1 MKKII
6 ILTIL
11 VSIFCL
17 SITNVFALENT
28 EIFSNEAMVVNLK
41 TDEILFSKNTKE
53 ESVPIASLTKVMT
66 YVLAVENIS
75 DLNTKIIV
83 PAGTKQEI
91 TEKGGSNAGLEDG
104 YEYTA
109 LDLLYGLMLPSGC
122 DVADVFA
129 KYISNNDYAKFVKM
143 MNDKALELG
152 MENTIFYNASGLEE
166 NGKNTVSTEQ
176 DLYKLAK
183 YAYKLPYFK
192 QIIGTEFYTV
202 SGYKKEA
209 VKEKTVQ
216 NTNYMMGEYNGAEHY
231 YQYSL
236 GGKTGSLNAAGRC
249 LISFAKKGNFEVVA
263 ITLGV
268 PGNTS
273 SYHLTDHKKLFEY
286 VFEKNTKNI
295 AIDLGE
301 EYKSVNVGEKI
312 KIIPTTSQNT
322 KITWSSSDNKVATVD
337 KNGAVTGKKIGQAK
351 ITATTSTG
359 NKDYVYVSVGFYN
372 GVDVK
377 YSSGP
382 SDSNGILGY
391 GKMDWSIIKDYGM
404 DFAVIRAGYALNNVP
419 DSDPYFVTNIKG
431 AIENDIKIMVSFDGY
446 ASNEEYAKKEAEY
459 LIKYLN
465 DNIPEYLDK
474 IELSIIYNLFNS
486 SVSDIET
493 LTNIIF
499 TFKNTMEAEGYS
511 VIVELGKTKL
521 STLDIEKITNSDI
534 GLYIIWRPYV
544 PDFQTQMYVSN
555 GEDNFNGDLWS
566 YRTDAYFGNEGINK
580 KTVMSLMYMDSE
592 HSFYFDKPLL
602 KSIKRYIS
610 TSKIINILAEH
621 NVLQQLT

>member
-1 MKKII
+1 MKKLIV

-11 VSIFCL
+11 VSIFGFG
-17 SITNVFALENT
+17 ITNVLALENE
-28 EIFSNEAMVVNLK
+28 EIFSNEAIVVNLK
-41 TDEILFSKNTKE
+41 TDEILFSKNTKK

-91 TEKGGSNAGLEDG
+91 TDKGGSNAGLEDG
-104 YEYTA
+104 YEYIA

-122 DVADVFA
+122 DAADVLA

-143 MNDKALELG
+143 MNEKAVELG

-166 NGKNTVSTEQ
+166 NGKNSLSTEQ

-202 SGYKKEA
+202 SGYNEED
-209 VKEKTVQ
+209 VKEKTVR
-216 NTNYMMGEYNGAEHY
+216 NTNYMMGEYNGAEYY

-236 GGKTGSLNAAGRC
+236 GGKTGSMSAAGRC
-249 LISFAKKGNFEVVA
+249 LISFAKKGDLEVVA

-273 SYHLTDHKKLFEY
+273 GYHLTDHRKLFEY
-286 VFEKNTKNI
+286 VFEKYSKNI
-295 AIDLGE
+295 TIDIGT

-312 KIIPTTSQNT
+312 KIVPTTSQKT
-322 KITWSSSDNKVATVD
+322 KVTWSSSDNKVATVD
-337 KNGAVTGKKIGQAK
+337 KNGVVTGKKIGQVK

-382 SDSNGILGY
+382 SDNNGILGY
-391 GKMDWSIIKDYGM
+391 GKIDWSIFKDYGM

-431 AIENDIKIMVSFDGY
+431 AIENDIKIMISFDGY
-446 ASNEEYAKKEAEY
+446 ATDGECSKKEAEY

-465 DNIPEYLDK
+465 DSIPEYIDE
-474 IELSIIYNLFNS
+474 IELSVIYNLFNS
-486 SVSDIET
+486 SVSDIDT
-493 LTNIIF
+493 LTNIIL
-499 TFKNTMEAEGYS
+499 TFKNTMEKEGYD

-534 GLYIIWRPYV
+534 GLYIIWRPTV
-544 PDFQTQMYVSN
+544 PNFKTQMYVSN
-555 GEDNFNGDLWS
+555 GEEIFYGDLWS
-566 YRTDAYFGNEGINK
+566 YRTDAYFGDEGINK
-580 KTVMSLMYMDSE
+580 KTVMSLIYMDSE

-610 TSKIINILAEH
+610 TPKFINILAEH
-621 NVLQQLT
+621 NVLK